1 MRNRLPVLIAFIIVC
16 IVVILAFLLRS
27 ATDHPP
33 EKVENAQEITRDTR
47 LAAGLKHSLFI
58 DSKGRLW
65 TWGDSRYRNR
75 SSATPVKVAD
85 NA

>member
-33 EKVENAQEITRDTR
+33 EKVENA
-47 LAAGLKHSLFI
+47 G
-58 DSKGRLW
+58 
-65 TWGDSRYRNR
+65 
-75 SSATPVKVAD
+75 TPVWPPA
-85 NA
+85 